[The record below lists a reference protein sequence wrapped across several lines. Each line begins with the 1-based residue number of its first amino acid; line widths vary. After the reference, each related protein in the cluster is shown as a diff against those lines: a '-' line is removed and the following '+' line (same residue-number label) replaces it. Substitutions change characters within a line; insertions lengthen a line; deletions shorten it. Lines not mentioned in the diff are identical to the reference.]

1 MLSSSPLFTRVG
13 AIGLA
18 LTWTLATFGAALS
31 PVPAAAQTP
40 SSNYYRA
47 ELVKPAK
54 DGQTIAGSQ
63 VWNCNDTVC
72 VADKGID
79 RPLRVCR
86 DLFRK
91 TGDIVSFTANGKEL
105 EAKDLARCNA

>member
-1 MLSSSPLFTRVG
+1 MLSSSPLYSKVG

-31 PVPAAAQTP
+31 PVPASAQTAGP
-40 SSNYYRA
+40 SYYRA

-54 DGQTIAGSQ
+54 DGRTIAGGQ
-63 VWNCNDTVC
+63 VWNCADTIC

-91 TGDIVSFTANGKEL
+91 TGDIANFTADGKQL